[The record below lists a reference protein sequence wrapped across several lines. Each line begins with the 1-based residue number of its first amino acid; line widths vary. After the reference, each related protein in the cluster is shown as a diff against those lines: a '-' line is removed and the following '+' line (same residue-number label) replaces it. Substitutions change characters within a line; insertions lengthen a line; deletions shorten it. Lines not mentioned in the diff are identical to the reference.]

1 MRAAQHLTGRQV
13 IEAAVL
19 YGRKQR
25 AQCQNDKSTKRP
37 ALWLFNSIVF

>member
-1 MRAAQHLTGRQV
+1 MRTAENLTGRPV

-19 YGRKQR
+19 HGRKQR

-37 ALWLFNSIVF
+37 ALWIFNSIVF